1 MADKK
6 KLIEITD
13 QEIEKIYDAG
23 KETTVSFIK
32 TIVNKVNELAEFPPG
47 VNAKV
52 QYGSRI
58 KGFVSYL
65 KCHGFMSYI
74 RIEELMKDVFNQ
86 KMSQGT
92 LVNMINEC
100 ASRLKPSIDRIKETL
115 KNESIVHFDE
125 TGIRIEA
132 VLHWLHSA
140 GNENYTYYFP
150 HKKRGKKAMDAMGI
164 LPNFSGI
171 AVHDHWDSYYQFIKC
186 VHSLC
191 NAHHLRELHLD
202 GYECSLS

>member
-1 MADKK
+1 MMP
-6 KLIEITD
+6 
-13 QEIEKIYDAG
+13 EKI
-23 KETTVSFIK
+23 KTETIEYQAEIIHCECGRIHIT
-32 TIVNKVNELAEFPPG
+32 EFPPG

-74 RIEELMKDVFNQ
+74 RIEELMKDVFDQ

-100 ASRLKPSIDRIKETL
+100 ASRLKPSVDRIKETL

-140 GNENYTYYFP
+140 GNENYTCYFP

-186 VHSLC
+186 VHSVGSGPQP
-191 NAHHLRELHLD
+191 NM
-202 GYECSLS
+202 